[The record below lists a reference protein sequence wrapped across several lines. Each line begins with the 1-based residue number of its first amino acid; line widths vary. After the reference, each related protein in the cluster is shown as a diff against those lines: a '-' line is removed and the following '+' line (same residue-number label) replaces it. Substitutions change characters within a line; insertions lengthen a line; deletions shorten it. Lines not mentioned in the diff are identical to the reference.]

1 MNGTKRNGDSFSR
14 LESCLEFRNADI
26 KTFARHLHER
36 RCQKCWALFA
46 AAGQAAPHHDAS
58 ERGPKL
64 NEAPAPE
71 GRPVSLTPHNA
82 NLDRW
87 LIEEYSLIPAMQRPI
102 VGSNDWFGWLEEFQ
116 ERHAA
121 DVAGLRQ
128 PLAQRALQV
137 LWNSK

>member
-1 MNGTKRNGDSFSR
+1 MNGMRRNSDRFSR

-46 AAGQAAPHHDAS
+46 AAGQGLPHHDVS
-58 ERGPKL
+58 ERAPKL
-64 NEAPAPE
+64 NEAPAAQ
-71 GRPVSLTPHNA
+71 GRYASVKPYDT

-87 LIEEYSLIPAMQRPI
+87 LITEYSLIPPMHRPI
-102 VGSNDWFGWLEEFQ
+102 VGTNDWFRWLEEFQ

-121 DVAGLRQ
+121 EVAGLRQ
-128 PLAQRALQV
+128 PLAERALQV
-137 LWNSK
+137 LWNSR